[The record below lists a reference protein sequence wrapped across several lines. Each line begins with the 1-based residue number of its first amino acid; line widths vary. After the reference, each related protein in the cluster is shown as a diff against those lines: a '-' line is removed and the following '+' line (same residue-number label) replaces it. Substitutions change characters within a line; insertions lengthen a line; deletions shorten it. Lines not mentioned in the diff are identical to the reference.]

1 MRDTGIVRKIDV
13 LGRIVIAA
21 ELRNKL
27 DLPSGTPM
35 EIYTDKDTI
44 ILKKYKRGCTLCG
57 DVQEDMTNYKG
68 NALCECCITD
78 LRSSEVVFSD

>member
-1 MRDTGIVRKIDV
+1 MRDTGIVRRIDV
-13 LGRIVIAA
+13 LGRIVLAK
-21 ELRNKL
+21 ELRDKL

-35 EIYTDKDTI
+35 EIYTEGENI

-68 NALCECCITD
+68 NAICECCMGD

>member
-1 MRDTGIVRKIDV
+1 MRDCGIVRKIDA

-21 ELRNKL
+21 ELRDKL

-35 EIYTDKDTI
+35 EIYTEGENI

-57 DVQEDMTNYKG
+57 DVQEDVTRFKG
-68 NALCECCITD
+68 KELCECCIKD

>member
-1 MRDTGIVRKIDV
+1 MRDCGIVRKIDV

-44 ILKKYKRGCTLCG
+44 ILKKYKRGCTFCG
-57 DVQEDMTNYKG
+57 EIEKDEMITFKEQCI
-68 NALCECCITD
+68 CEECFTG
-78 LRSSEVVFSD
+78 LNER

>member
-1 MRDTGIVRKIDV
+1 MRDCGIVRKIDA

-21 ELRNKL
+21 ELRDKL

-35 EIYTDKDTI
+35 EIYTEGENI

-57 DVQEDMTNYKG
+57 DVQEDVTRFKG
-68 NALCECCITD
+68 KELCECCITD

>member
-21 ELRNKL
+21 ELRDKL
-27 DLPSGTPM
+27 NLPSGTPM
-35 EIYTDKDTI
+35 EIYTEGENI
-44 ILKKYKRGCTLCG
+44 ILKKYKHGCTLCG

-68 NALCECCITD
+68 NAICECCITD

>member
-1 MRDTGIVRKIDV
+1 MRATGITRPVDQ
-13 LGRIVIAA
+13 LGRVVLPK
-21 ELRNKL
+21 ELRKVL
-27 DLPSGTPM
+27 DLETGTPM

-68 NALCECCITD
+68 NAICECCIGD